1 MTPEQRSTID
11 KAATL
16 KGATITQW
24 ALDHLMADARKDI
37 EEETTIRLSAHAFD
51 EFKEALEGPMPQALQ
66 GVNQQIFSQWLPTSP
81 DYKIAA
87 GINVEMYS
95 DASKFEQGTQDQEYY
110 CEIWIPVE
118 KKE

>member
-37 EEETTIRLSAHAFD
+37 EEETTIRLSARAFD
-51 EFKEALEGPMPQALQ
+51 EWTGEQFRALYHPDGRDD
-66 GVNQQIFSQWLPTSP
+66 GRVHIFAGKTRIIDIYNDL
-81 DYKIAA
+81 AA
-87 GINVEMYS
+87 GYEL
-95 DASKFEQGTQDQEYY
+95 DARGRRR
-110 CEIWIPVE
+110 
-118 KKE
+118 

>member
-37 EEETTIRLSAHAFD
+37 EEETTIRLSARAFD

-66 GVNQQIFSQWLPTSP
+66 DLLKRDAQWL
-81 DYKIAA
+81 
-87 GINVEMYS
+87 
-95 DASKFEQGTQDQEYY
+95 
-110 CEIWIPVE
+110 
-118 KKE
+118 